1 MKTKELNFIKS
12 LAKSFNSPLP
22 IIDKTIAC
30 IDNKIMLSDLETFVT
45 FNKKLW
51 DEGIYN
57 VDGTFT
63 PIHANEYPNSPKNP
77 TFKIGVLPVNNM
89 LSEYIPYC
97 AKDPL
102 RPALECVY
110 FDLEYIVATNT
121 YLLRFDKHDMKLKS
135 DFLLPPKPAK
145 ILNRLMKFYKQPVTI
160 KQNDKYLFFICPD
173 FTMAVRK
180 IEGNYPNYKG
190 VLPDANDYT
199 VKLVFPIDEITDA
212 HKAHKK
218 ANKEYTFLKFYPEG
232 KECYLMDANLNQIK
246 VWKLDVIKETAKD
259 YNRLLMPEKVLGA
272 NIAYVNILKTDTLY
286 INPDKVD
293 RARAYII

>member
-1 MKTKELNFIKS
+1 METKELNFIKS

-22 IIDKTIAC
+22 IVDKTIAC
-30 IDNKIMLSDLETFVT
+30 IDNKIMLSDLQTFVT
-45 FNKKLW
+45 LNKKLW

-63 PIHANEYPNSPKNP
+63 SIDVKEYPNLPKNP

-97 AKDPL
+97 AKGPL
-102 RPALECVY
+102 RPSLECVY
-110 FDLEYIVATNT
+110 FDLGYIVATDAHR
-121 YLLRFDKHDMKLKS
+121 LRFDKHNMKLKS
-135 DFLLPPKPAK
+135 TFLLPTKPAK

-160 KQNDKYLFFICPD
+160 KQNDKHLFFICPG

-180 IEGNYPNYKG
+180 IVGYYPNYKG
-190 VLPDANDYT
+190 VLPDSNKYT
-199 VKLVFPIDEITDA
+199 VKLVFPIDEITEA

-232 KECYLMDANLNQIK
+232 KECHLTDTNLNLIK

-259 YNRLLMPEKVLGA
+259 YNRLLMPEGDLGA
-272 NIAYVNILKTDTLY
+272 NIASVNILKTDTLY
-286 INPDKVD
+286 INPDEKG
-293 RARAYII
+293 RAYII